1 MFRTNDLV
9 RVKNLNEIKDTQYCG
24 FAYQMNKYY
33 GEIFKVIFG
42 VYNDRSRHW
51 FYMLENEWNEG
62 FAFLDDWLEPAEAVE
77 VDDFPETITSIN
89 ITDEELDAMF
99 KTK

>member
-9 RVKNLNEIKDTQYCG
+9 RVKNLNEIKDTKYCD
-24 FAYQMNKYY
+24 FAHQMNKYC
-33 GEIFKVIFG
+33 GKIFKVTFG

-77 VDDFPETITSIN
+77 IDDFPETITSIN